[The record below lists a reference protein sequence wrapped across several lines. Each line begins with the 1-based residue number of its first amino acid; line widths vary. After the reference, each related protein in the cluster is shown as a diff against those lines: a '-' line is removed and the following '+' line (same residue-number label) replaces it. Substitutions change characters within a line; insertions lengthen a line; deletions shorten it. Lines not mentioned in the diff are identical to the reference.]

1 MLEDTTLTRN
11 GGFGACRIAPGV
23 TVGFRFS
30 TLRAKSSGEVK
41 LHLLNQPGA
50 KSSGRIVEEQANE
63 LVDELVDALVRL
75 DQSSYFQ
82 SSELVCPMKGGLF

>member
-23 TVGFRFS
+23 TVGSRFS
-30 TLRAKSSGEVK
+30 TSKAKLSGEVK

-63 LVDELVDALVRL
+63 LVDALVRL